1 MHYQRAQRS
10 CVIAEGCWLFF
21 RCRFSQLRRGGRGN
35 HGSVHYNIVV
45 SGPQP
50 RLLRSTDRLRPGI
63 DKRGSAGQ
71 FSTMSAD
78 DTANPPAA
86 RATEAED
93 PFRRV
98 RLDKLETLR
107 GMGIDPYPVS
117 FPREHEAAALDREF
131 AELPA
136 GNETNR
142 QVRVAGRIRAIR
154 NSGMFIDLHDA
165 SGKIQ
170 IFSHKDYLRP
180 GDLPLLKLL
189 DIGDLIGVE
198 GLVRRTPRGELTV
211 NAEHLTMLAKA
222 LRPLPEKYHGLADI
236 ELRYR
241 QRYLDLIMNP
251 QSRETLRRRSH
262 VVAAMRAWL
271 IERGYLEVETPM
283 LHTIPGG
290 AAAKPFITHHN
301 ALDIDLY
308 LRIAPELHLKRLVVG
323 GLADKV
329 FEINRCFRNEGL
341 SPRHNPEFTSL
352 ELYEAYA
359 DYADMMALTER
370 IVAYVAEA
378 ATGGLKIS
386 YGGAAID
393 LTPPW
398 PRRSMAELV
407 LEATGVDFLAIA
419 DAAAAR
425 EAARHLG
432 AAIAGHEN
440 WGQALEAV
448 FGARV
453 EDRLIQP
460 IHVTG
465 FPRDIS
471 PLAKADRHDPRLVER
486 FETYIYGWEIANA
499 FSELNDP
506 LDQRARFE
514 AQMMARAA
522 GDEEAQP
529 LDEDYVTA
537 LEYGLPPCGGLGIGI
552 DRLVMLLTDSPS
564 IRDVIAFPTLRPR

>member
-1 MHYQRAQRS
+1 MS
-10 CVIAEGCWLFF
+10 IDEGT
-21 RCRFSQLRRGGRGN
+21 G
-35 HGSVHYNIVV
+35 
-45 SGPQP
+45 
-50 RLLRSTDRLRPGI
+50 STDR
-63 DKRGSAGQ
+63 
-71 FSTMSAD
+71 
-78 DTANPPAA
+78 
-86 RATEAED
+86 ED
-93 PFRRV
+93 PFRAV
-98 RLDKLETLR
+98 RLAKLETLR
-107 GMGIDPYPVS
+107 DMGVEPYPVS
-117 FPREHEAAALDREF
+117 FERTDTAAALDLRH

-136 GNETNR
+136 ARETNDR
-142 QVRVAGRIRAIR
+142 VRVAGRVRAIR

-170 IFSHKDYLRP
+170 VFCHKDYSPPETLELVR
-180 GDLPLLKLL
+180 LL

-211 NAEHLTMLAKA
+211 NAAAVTLLAKA

-251 QSRETLRRRSH
+251 QSRETLRRRSR
-262 VVAAMRAWL
+262 VVAEMRAFL
-271 IERGYLEVETPM
+271 LGRGYLEVETPM
-283 LHTIPGG
+283 LHTIAGG
-290 AAAKPFITHHN
+290 ASAKPFITHHN
-301 ALDIDLY
+301 ALDIDLF

-323 GLADKV
+323 GLSEKL

-352 ELYEAYA
+352 ELYEAYV
-359 DYADMMALTER
+359 DYTAMMTLTEE
-370 IVAYVAEA
+370 IVAHVAGA
-378 ATGGLKIS
+378 ATGGLQIS
-386 YGGAAID
+386 YGGSAVD

-398 PRRSMAELV
+398 PRRGMAELV
-407 LEATGVDFLAIA
+407 QEKTGIDFLAIA
-419 DAAAAR
+419 DASRARKAA
-425 EAARHLG
+425 ESVG
-432 AAIAGHEN
+432 AAITGSEN

-448 FGARV
+448 FAAKV
-453 EDRLIQP
+453 EDTLIQP
-460 IHVTG
+460 THVTG

-471 PLAKADRHDPRLVER
+471 PLAKADRTDPRLVER

-506 LDQRARFE
+506 LDQRTRFE
-514 AQMMARAA
+514 AQMQARAA

-529 LDEDYVTA
+529 LDEDYVLA

-564 IRDVIAFPTLRPR
+564 IRDVIAFPTMRPR